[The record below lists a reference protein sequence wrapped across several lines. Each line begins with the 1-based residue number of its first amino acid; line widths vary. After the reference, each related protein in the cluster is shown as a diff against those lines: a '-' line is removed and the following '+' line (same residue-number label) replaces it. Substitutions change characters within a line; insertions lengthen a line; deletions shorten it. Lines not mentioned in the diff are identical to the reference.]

1 MKKYLKVLVA
11 AFALAV
17 ALPAVL
23 LAQEKM
29 TFKQLDP
36 TMQKALQRVLTDA
49 RLKELGLDS
58 FPQAVEE
65 VSVQVTT
72 NDCPADCNA
81 DVHHGMCYCS
91 PQTGGGCKDGQEET
105 TWGGKDMCK
114 ILPTTANLRGD
125 NGRGSPL
132 QVLMR

>member
-1 MKKYLKVLVA
+1 MKKYLRILVTA
-11 AFALAV
+11 VAVAV

-23 LAQEKM
+23 LAQENM
-29 TFKQLDP
+29 TFKQLDT
-36 TMQKALQRVLTDA
+36 TMQKALQRVLTEA
-49 RLKELGLDS
+49 RLKELGIDS

-65 VSVQVTT
+65 VTVQVKTS
-72 NDCPADCNA
+72 DCPGDCKA
-81 DVHHGMCYCS
+81 EVHHGMCYCA
-91 PQTGGGCKDGQEET
+91 PQPGGGCKDGQEET
-105 TWGGKDMCK
+105 TLGGKDMCK